1 MKKTGDIVTY
11 LILIAYTVLAI
22 FPLYWL
28 VTTSFKEP
36 LNVFS
41 VTPLGFFKLTL
52 DNYKTLLF
60 NNSFPRYL
68 LNSMLISLIA
78 IAITLPV
85 GTCAG
90 YAFARLPIRK
100 KDTWFMTILSTRMA
114 PPVAFAVPIYLFIVR
129 LGLIDSHIG
138 LIAVYV
144 FMNLAFCTWMT
155 KGFFEE
161 LPPEIEEAALVDGC
175 TRFGAFLKV
184 AIPLTKGG
192 LIATAILM
200 FIFTWNEFF
209 FASILT
215 QNAAKTFTVHLTSFF
230 GSRRILWGELAAAST
245 IGSIIPI
252 IFAVLTRRYMVRG
265 LTMGIVKEN

>member
-1 MKKTGDIVTY
+1 MKKTGNIVTY
-11 LILIAYTVLAI
+11 LILIAYTVIAI

-36 LNVFS
+36 LQVFS
-41 VTPLGFFKLTL
+41 VDPIGFFKPTL
-52 DNYKTLLF
+52 ENYKTLFF
-60 NNSFPRYL
+60 NNAFPRYL
-68 LNSMLISLIA
+68 LNSMLISLVA

-85 GTCAG
+85 GACAG
-90 YAFARLPIRK
+90 YVFARLPVPK

-114 PPVAFAVPIYLFIVR
+114 PPVAFAVPIYLLIVR
-129 LGLIDSHIG
+129 LGLIDSHTG

-161 LPPEIEEAALVDGC
+161 VPPEIEEAALVDGC
-175 TRFGAFLKV
+175 TPFGAFLKV

-252 IFAVLTRRYMVRG
+252 IFAVLTRHYMVRG
-265 LTMGIVKEN
+265 LTMGMIKEN